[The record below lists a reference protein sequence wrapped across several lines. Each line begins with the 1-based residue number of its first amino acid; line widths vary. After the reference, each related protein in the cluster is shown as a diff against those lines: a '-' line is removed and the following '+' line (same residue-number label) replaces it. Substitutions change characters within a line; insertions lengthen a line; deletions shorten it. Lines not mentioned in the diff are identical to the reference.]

1 MSEQEQTV
9 ARRADALSDRDEVGL
24 STQLLFAMPL
34 LRVLVQAVAES
45 EGDWNFLNVS
55 VRSGPWV
62 GVARRADEDQLVVST
77 NDGNRASE
85 PYRTALDEALVGHG
99 FRYAAEHEGYLRLV
113 AFETDDA
120 FDEAARLIVGTLAHP
135 WGTQMDDHIRVELQL
150 SLPPGTNGA
159 SD

>member
-9 ARRADALSDRDEVGL
+9 SRQAYALSDRDEVGL

-45 EGDWNFLNVS
+45 DGDWNFLNVS
-55 VRSGPWV
+55 VGFGAWV

-77 NDGNRASE
+77 NDGDRASQ
-85 PYRTALDEALVGHG
+85 PYPAALDETLVGHG
-99 FRYAAEHEGYLRLV
+99 FRFAAEHEGYLRFF

-120 FDEAARLIVGTLAHP
+120 FDEVARLIVGTLAHA
-135 WGTQMDDHIRVELQL
+135 WGTRMDDHIRVELQL
-150 SLPPGTNGA
+150 SLPPATDGA
-159 SD
+159 SR